1 MSDADAGTG
10 TDTRNVIEGESGPE
24 NIDELDPDAESD
36 VERAARETLPGRPLW
51 VKNLRKEFGGLTAVD
66 DASFDIEAGSLTGLI
81 RSQRRGQIDHVRLYL
96 RCPHAHE
103 RAGSPPRRGDHR
115 SASVPD
121 RRPRTRSDLPDRAR
135 TGGPSASRLSR
146 VRIILGK
153 LIGR

>member
-36 VERAARETLPGRPLW
+36 VERAARETPPGRPLW

-81 RSQRRGQIDHVRLYL
+81 RPNGAGKSTTFDCITGVHTPTSGPVHLHDEEITGLRPYQIADRGLVHFQIARELEVR
-96 RCPHAHE
+96 
-103 RAGSPPRRGDHR
+103 
-115 SASVPD
+115 
-121 RRPRTRSDLPDRAR
+121 RRPGCRGSVSY
-135 TGGPSASRLSR
+135 SAN
-146 VRIILGK
+146 
-153 LIGR
+153 